1 MMGIF
6 YPYFLMLLLPLRP
19 VTCFAP
25 PLQAIFSPCG
35 PLMGVLTVM
44 HFSHLLLQNRHF
56 APSPSPPPPPPAID
70 GCPPS
75 DAILTSCSSITGK
88 VAPPPPPPP
97 WAVDGCPRS
106 DAVLPPVGSFG
117 DCPSREAAMPPA
129 GLLVSC
135 PLRTQPCPV
144 RGLW

>member
-56 APSPSPPPPPPAID
+56 APSPPPPPPAID

-88 VAPPPPPPP
+88 VPPPPPHRGPLMGVL
-97 WAVDGCPRS
+97 AAMQFCPLWVRS
-106 DAVLPPVGSFG
+106 VIVLPVRQP
-117 DCPSREAAMPPA
+117 
-129 GLLVSC
+129 C
-135 PLRTQPCPV
+135 PLRAF
-144 RGLW
+144 W

>member
-56 APSPSPPPPPPAID
+56 ALSLPPPPPRPLMGVHPVMQFSRLA
-70 GCPPS
+70 PPLQ
-75 DAILTSCSSITGK
+75 ARL
-88 VAPPPPPPP
+88 PPPPPPP

-117 DCPSREAAMPPA
+117 DCPPREAAIPPA

-135 PLRTQPCPV
+135 PLRRQPCPV